1 MKPHG
6 LTVEKSHHL
15 PGDHHGPVACQN
27 CGHVFTGKYCPE
39 CSQRADTHR
48 ITWHYIWHELPH
60 SIWHVDKGIAFTLR
74 ELFTRPGYTI
84 REFLDGKRVNHYR
97 PLALVL
103 LLGALLVFLSQSLGV
118 RMSAQVQ
125 QTFSDAGDS
134 PSEALKAFQSEVN
147 QFTEKNQT
155 LISLLTIPITSFFLW
170 LFFRKKS
177 RNYPEHLV
185 ANTFLAVVSFFL
197 SLILIVLIKIAG
209 GTMAGFAAAFSLIS
223 LASFGYHVW
232 GYLQLFKGEMRRRS
246 IAWRAGLGYL
256 LGTTTFFILMTMGM
270 GTYLFLTHFDDL
282 KREIRAKKAR
292 TEQIAPTQK

>member
-1 MKPHG
+1 MKPTS
-6 LTVEKSHHL
+6 LTADHPTHL
-15 PGDHHGPVACQN
+15 PGDAHGPVVCRN
-27 CGHVFTGKYCPE
+27 CSHMFTGKYCPE

-48 ITWHYIWHELPH
+48 ITWHYIWHEIPH
-60 SIWHVDKGIAFTLR
+60 SIWHVDKGILFTLR

-84 REFLDGKRVNHYR
+84 REFIDGKRVNHYR
-97 PLALVL
+97 PLALIL

-125 QTFSDAGDS
+125 ETFSDANDT
-134 PSEALKAFQSEVN
+134 PSEALKAFQTEVN

-177 RNYPEHLV
+177 LNYPEHLV

-197 SLILIVLIKIAG
+197 SLMLIVLIKIMG
-209 GTMAGFAAAFSLIS
+209 GTMTGFATAFSLIS

-232 GYLQLFKGEMRRRS
+232 GYLQLFRGEMRRRS
-246 IAWRAGLGYL
+246 IAWRAAAGYL
-256 LGTTTFFILMTMGM
+256 LGTATFFILMTMGM
-270 GTYLFLTHFDDL
+270 GMYLFLTHFDDM
-282 KREIRAKKAR
+282 KREMREKKAR
-292 TEQIAPTQK
+292 TEQAVPAKK